1 MDIQRA
7 ARLTAQGRYE
17 FSDHA
22 ERERLHDKFT
32 VNDVKG
38 VALRGELLEDY
49 PEDPRGSSCL
59 MLGWAADG
67 RPVHSVLTIL
77 PTEVVRFITVY
88 EPIPPKWL
96 DAWTRGEKR

>member
-1 MDIQRA
+1 MDTQRVA
-7 ARLTAQGRYE
+7 LLTTQGRYE

-22 ERERLHDKFT
+22 ERERIHDGFT
-32 VNDVKG
+32 VADVKG

-49 PEDPRGSSCL
+49 PEDPRGHSGL

-67 RPVHSVLTIL
+67 RPIHAVLTVL
-77 PTEVVRFITVY
+77 PTDAVRFITVY
-88 EPIPPKWL
+88 EPTPPKWL